1 MLRAKRIN
9 HVNVEESIYSGGI
22 ILGNTHPFILNKWNL
37 APYMHMLIIKM
48 YAEDVFKFQKSIS
61 IMKMISKLK
70 DLINLRP
77 DMYIYIYACTS
88 QGPTFL
94 QHLKLFCPSIQFREP
109 VGDVKPIARPYPIG
123 KTLHLQRN

>member
-77 DMYIYIYACTS
+77 GIYIYICMYQSRPHIFATFEIILSFDSVPRTSWGCQTHCTPLS
-88 QGPTFL
+88 YILENVAFA
-94 QHLKLFCPSIQFREP
+94 K
-109 VGDVKPIARPYPIG
+109 
-123 KTLHLQRN
+123 